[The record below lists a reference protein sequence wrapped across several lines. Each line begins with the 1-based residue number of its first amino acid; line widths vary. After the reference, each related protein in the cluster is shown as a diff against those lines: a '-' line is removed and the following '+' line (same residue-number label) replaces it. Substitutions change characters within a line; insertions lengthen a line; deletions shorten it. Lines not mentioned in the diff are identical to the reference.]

1 MHRSSDVETVTT
13 RAEISLQGDDDLKNS
28 ANAGSS
34 SHHRWLALIIV
45 LMAPFMATVD
55 FYIIFV
61 ASPSIQH
68 GLQASPEQIQFAIA
82 GYTIAYG
89 VNLITAGRL
98 GDTYGRKRMFV
109 IGMISFIITSA
120 LCAFA
125 QDPLTLIITRVFQG
139 TAVSTSTLYNSSYLH
154 RLWLYTVLLLVLLR
168 LQDKSLVA
176 FFSKQIY
183 LILIGD

>member
-1 MHRSSDVETVTT
+1 M
-13 RAEISLQGDDDLKNS
+13 KNS

-154 RLWLYTVLLLVLLR
+154 IKTKKYCSGFIRYCSWYCCDWRTNPWWL
-168 LQDKSLVA
+168 SSP
-176 FFSKQIY
+176 SKFI
-183 LILIGD
+183 